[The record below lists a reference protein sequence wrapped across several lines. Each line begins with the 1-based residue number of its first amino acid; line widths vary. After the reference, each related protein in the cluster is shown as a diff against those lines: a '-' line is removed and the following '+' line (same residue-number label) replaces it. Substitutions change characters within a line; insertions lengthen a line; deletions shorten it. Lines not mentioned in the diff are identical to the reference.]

1 MNSSG
6 AALTTVIQQF
16 LYPVTDAPKYKKGFG
31 ASLRFIIGMCAW
43 VVVVRWFEIR
53 ALREKKTLGEMVS
66 DVSSSER
73 IEGDSGATVRKTV
86 GHVTVDDKNMA

>member
-31 ASLRFIIGMCAW
+31 ASLGFIIGMCAW

-53 ALREKKTLGEMVS
+53 ALREKRTLGQIASE
-66 DVSSSER
+66 VSSSE
-73 IEGDSGATVRKTV
+73 EGHHGVTGGKTV
-86 GHVTVDDKNMA
+86 GQVAVNDKNMA